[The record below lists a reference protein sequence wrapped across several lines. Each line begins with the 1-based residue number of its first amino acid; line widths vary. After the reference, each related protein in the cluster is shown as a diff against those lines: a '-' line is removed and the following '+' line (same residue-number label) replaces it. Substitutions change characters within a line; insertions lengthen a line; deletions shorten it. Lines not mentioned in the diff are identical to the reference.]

1 MIAPALR
8 ACIAGSDNPV
18 TSFADVSEETV
29 CGAVDASIHSIKQ
42 RLLQTHRR
50 VKSAVRAKAKIQ
62 EEMDGDSSKKFSI
75 REMSTGSID
84 DFHEGLHD
92 RIGERGASL
101 RLLRMRASTCL
112 FSYPR
117 HRVA

>member
-18 TSFADVSEETV
+18 TSFADISEEAV
-29 CGAVDASIHSIKQ
+29 CGAVDASIISIKQ

-62 EEMDGDSSKKFSI
+62 EEIEQDPSKKFSI
-75 REMSTGSID
+75 RQMSTGSID
-84 DFHEGLHD
+84 DFHEGLHN
-92 RIGERGASL
+92 RIGERGPFLQLCS
-101 RLLRMRASTCL
+101 MRATTVVITPS
-112 FSYPR
+112 
-117 HRVA
+117 

>member
-1 MIAPALR
+1 MFDLQVIAPALR

-92 RIGERGASL
+92 RIGETGASL
-101 RLLRMRASTCL
+101 RLLCMRASTRL
-112 FSYPR
+112 FS
-117 HRVA
+117 

>member
-84 DFHEGLHD
+84 DFHEGLHN
-92 RIGERGASL
+92 RIGERG
-101 RLLRMRASTCL
+101 L
-112 FSYPR
+112 FAAVVHAPKHVPVFIFPS
-117 HRVA
+117 